1 MAAQHRSK
9 GLKILQPKHHA
20 GGIGGTIEHQQLAR
34 RRDCRLQLLGI
45 EPETV
50 GGATGDQ
57 AHAGAGQL
65 GHFRVAQP
73 VGRGQQQFIAGPQE
87 HLEEVVQ
94 GLLAAVGDQHLV
106 GAGRNLIFSAEFC
119 GNRLAQ
125 GRFAGGRSVAGVAGL
140 KGRRGGLADEG
151 RGIEIRLPRTE
162 AADVMAIGAQ
172 GFGPGGNGQGQGGLQ
187 RFCPGRELNRAQHR
201 CSVGGGIPRN
211 AWTILHPALR
221 RPRQRFRA
229 DLF

>member
-1 MAAQHRSK
+1 MATQHR
-9 GLKILQPKHHA
+9 GDRLEILQGEHHA
-20 GGIGGTIEHQQLAR
+20 GGVGGAVEHQQLAGR
-34 RRDCRLQLLGI
+34 GDRRLQLVGI
-45 EPETV
+45 EPEPV
-50 GGATGDQ
+50 GRGAGDQ

-65 GHFRVAQP
+65 GHFRVAEP
-73 VGRGQQQFIAGPQE
+73 VGRRQQQFIAGPQE
-87 HLEEVVQ
+87 HLEEVVE
-94 GLLAAVGDQHLV
+94 GLLAAVGDKHLV
-106 GAGRNLIFSAEFC
+106 GGGGNLIFSAEFC
-119 GNRLAQ
+119 GNCLAQ
-125 GRFAGGRSVAGVAGL
+125 RRFAGGGSIARVAGL

-151 RGIEIRLPRTE
+151 RSVEIRLPRTE
-162 AADVMAIGAQ
+162 AADVVAIGAQ

-221 RPRQRFRA
+221 RPSQRFRA